1 MQAQARAQTT
11 GVALNHFR
19 AVVAAAAALGT
30 FLFFVVF
37 SVLFLFFNVPS
48 TSSAV
53 CPRVGTCNQS
63 VYRERGTGTF
73 WYPRESTAEEYVYRD
88 TVNNRAAQG
97 VCAVWVTGQGY
108 NTM

>member
-37 SVLFLFFNVPS
+37 GVLFLFLDVPS

-53 CPRVGTCNQS
+53 CPRVGTGDRS
-63 VYRERGTGTF
+63 VYRER
-73 WYPRESTAEEYVYRD
+73 EEQVLSGIQQ
-88 TVNNRAAQG
+88 RARQRKMFMEI
-97 VCAVWVTGQGY
+97 Q
-108 NTM
+108 

>member
-37 SVLFLFFNVPS
+37 GVLFFVFQGTLSYHLPFVLEWELLIEVFTGREVQVPL
-48 TSSAV
+48 
-53 CPRVGTCNQS
+53 GI
-63 VYRERGTGTF
+63 RERA
-73 WYPRESTAEEYVYRD
+73 RRRD
-88 TVNNRAAQG
+88 MFMEIQ
-97 VCAVWVTGQGY
+97 
-108 NTM
+108 